1 MTVYYEWD
9 VEEVDKY
16 GDIQD
21 HYHSDNY
28 SKCLKWYNTQSAN
41 ESSGFTSRIVL
52 VRDDD
57 KSRSWAYMVNGD
69 LPLHFEDANGIEVAK
84 VPKRFHDEVKKNSK

>member
-9 VEEVDKY
+9 VEEVDQH

-21 HYHSDNY
+21 HNHSETYAEAKKFYAMPPGNP
-28 SKCLKWYNTQSAN
+28 
-41 ESSGFTSRIVL
+41 GMTSRIVL

-57 KSRSWAYMVNGD
+57 KCRAWAYMENGT
-69 LPLHFEDANGIEVAK
+69 LPEHFEDANGVEVAK
-84 VPKRFHDEVKKNSK
+84 VPKRFHDEVSR